1 MSKDE
6 SVNVDVDQTIGNSET
21 IKEVIMTEPNVE
33 YVELV
38 GLVNSLVTKL
48 SEFGTSQENLTAK
61 LTEQGVAQE
70 NLAAKTI
77 VSEEK
82 GYDIGTSEAWQA
94 NMKRMYDE
102 YQRLSLDGADKNRLA
117 FDNVQNVALQALQNA
132 VETANM
138 IGKQAVA
145 HRDIAINS
153 EWKPK
158 PKDVVG

>member
-1 MSKDE
+1 MAKTKDE
-6 SVNVDVDQTIGNSET
+6 SVNVAADVA
-21 IKEVIMTEPNVE
+21 

-38 GLVNSLVTKL
+38 GIVNSLTTKL
-48 SEFGTSQENLTAK
+48 AEFGTSQENLAAK

-94 NMKRMYDE
+94 NMKRMFDE
-102 YQRLSLDGADKNRLA
+102 YQRLSLDGADKNRVA

-138 IGKQAVA
+138 IGKQAIA

-158 PKDVVG
+158 PKDSVVG

>member
-1 MSKDE
+1 MAKDE
-6 SVNVDVDQTIGNSET
+6 SVTVDANVSYI
-21 IKEVIMTEPNVE
+21 
-33 YVELV
+33 ELV
-38 GLVNSLVTKL
+38 GIVNSLTAKL
-48 SEFGTSQENLTAK
+48 AEMGTAQENLAVK
-61 LTEQGVAQE
+61 LTEQGTAQE

-102 YQRLSLDGADKNRLA
+102 YQRLSLDGVDKNRVA

-138 IGKQAVA
+138 ISKQAIA

-158 PKDVVG
+158 PKDSVVG

>member
-1 MSKDE
+1 MAKDE
-6 SVNVDVDQTIGNSET
+6 SVNVAADVA
-21 IKEVIMTEPNVE
+21 

-38 GLVNSLVTKL
+38 GIVNSLTTKL
-48 SEFGTSQENLTAK
+48 AEFGTSQENLAAK

-94 NMKRMYDE
+94 NMKRMFDE

-138 IGKQAVA
+138 IGKQAIA

-158 PKDVVG
+158 PKDSVVEK

>member
-1 MSKDE
+1 MAKDE
-6 SVNVDVDQTIGNSET
+6 SVNVADVN
-21 IKEVIMTEPNVE
+21 

-38 GLVNSLVTKL
+38 GIVNSMTAKL
-48 SEFGTSQENLTAK
+48 AELGTAQENLATK

-94 NMKRMYDE
+94 NMKRMFDE
-102 YQRLSLDGADKNRLA
+102 YQRLSLDGVDKNRVA

-138 IGKQAVA
+138 ISKQAIA

-158 PKDVVG
+158 PKDSVVDK

>member
-1 MSKDE
+1 MAKTVKADAS
-6 SVNVDVDQTIGNSET
+6 VDVD
-21 IKEVIMTEPNVE
+21 

-38 GLVNSLVTKL
+38 GIVNSMTAKL
-48 SEFGTSQENLTAK
+48 AEMGTAQENLASK
-61 LTEQGVAQE
+61 LTQQGVAQE
-70 NLAAKTI
+70 NLATKTI

-94 NMKRMYDE
+94 NMKRMFDE

-138 IGKQAVA
+138 IGKQAIA

-158 PKDVVG
+158 PKDSVVEK

>member
-1 MSKDE
+1 MAKDE
-6 SVNVDVDQTIGNSET
+6 SVNVETDVS
-21 IKEVIMTEPNVE
+21 

-38 GLVNSLVTKL
+38 ALVNSMTAKL
-48 SEFGTSQENLTAK
+48 AEMGTVQENLTAK

-102 YQRLSLDGADKNRLA
+102 YQRLSLDGADKNRAA

-132 VETANM
+132 VVTTDMVA
-138 IGKQAVA
+138 KQAIA
-145 HRDIAINS
+145 HRDLAIDS

-158 PKDVVG
+158 PKTKDPLEK

>member
-1 MSKDE
+1 MAKDE
-6 SVNVDVDQTIGNSET
+6 SVNVAADVA
-21 IKEVIMTEPNVE
+21 

-38 GLVNSLVTKL
+38 GIVNSLTTKL
-48 SEFGTSQENLTAK
+48 AEFGTSQENLAAK

-94 NMKRMYDE
+94 NMKRMFDE
-102 YQRLSLDGADKNRLA
+102 YQRLSLDGADKNRVA

-138 IGKQAVA
+138 IGKQAIA

-158 PKDVVG
+158 PKDSVVG

>member
-1 MSKDE
+1 MTKTADE
-6 SVNVDVDQTIGNSET
+6 SVSVDQAVS
-21 IKEVIMTEPNVE
+21 

-38 GLVNSLVTKL
+38 GIVNSMTAKL
-48 SEFGTSQENLTAK
+48 AEMGTAQENLAAK
-61 LTEQGVAQE
+61 LTEQGIAQE

-94 NMKRMYDE
+94 NMKRMFDE
-102 YQRLSLDGADKNRLA
+102 YQRLSLDGVDKNRVA

-138 IGKQAVA
+138 IGKQAIA

-158 PKDVVG
+158 PKDSVVV

>member
-1 MSKDE
+1 MAKDE
-6 SVNVDVDQTIGNSET
+6 SVNVA
-21 IKEVIMTEPNVE
+21 NVE
-33 YVELV
+33 YIELV
-38 GLVNSLVTKL
+38 GIVNSMTAKL
-48 SEFGTSQENLTAK
+48 AEMGTAQENLAAK

-102 YQRLSLDGADKNRLA
+102 YQRLSLDGADRNRLA

-138 IGKQAVA
+138 IGKQAIA

-158 PKDVVG
+158 PKDSVVD

>member
-1 MSKDE
+1 MAKDE
-6 SVNVDVDQTIGNSET
+6 SVSVSQDVS
-21 IKEVIMTEPNVE
+21 

-38 GLVNSLVTKL
+38 AMIDTLAAKL
-48 SEFGTSQENLTAK
+48 TEMGTSQENLAAK

-70 NLAAKTI
+70 NMASKTI

-102 YQRLSLDGADKNRLA
+102 YQRLSLDGVDKNRVA

-138 IGKQAVA
+138 IGKQAIA

-158 PKDVVG
+158 PKDSVVG

>member
-1 MSKDE
+1 MAKDE
-6 SVNVDVDQTIGNSET
+6 SVNVVDVN
-21 IKEVIMTEPNVE
+21 

-38 GLVNSLVTKL
+38 GIVNSMTAKL
-48 SEFGTSQENLTAK
+48 AELGTAQENLATK

-94 NMKRMYDE
+94 NMKRMFDE
-102 YQRLSLDGADKNRLA
+102 YQRLSLDGVDKNRVA

-138 IGKQAVA
+138 ISKQAIA

-158 PKDVVG
+158 PKDSVVDK

>member
-1 MSKDE
+1 MAKDE
-6 SVNVDVDQTIGNSET
+6 SVSVSQDVS
-21 IKEVIMTEPNVE
+21 

-38 GLVNSLVTKL
+38 AMIDTLAAKL
-48 SEFGTSQENLTAK
+48 TEMGTSQENLAAK

-70 NLAAKTI
+70 NMASKTI

-102 YQRLSLDGADKNRLA
+102 YQRLSLDGVDKNRVA

-138 IGKQAVA
+138 IGKQAIA

-158 PKDVVG
+158 PKDSVVDK